1 MRIAIA
7 DFKAR
12 CLGLLE
18 EIHSHG
24 GEIVVTKRGREIAVV
39 RSTESV
45 ATESDALRGAVLRP
59 DWK

>member
-12 CLGLLE
+12 CLGLLD

-24 GEIVVTKRGREIAVV
+24 GRIVVTKRGREIALVEPAG
-39 RSTESV
+39 RPETG
-45 ATESDALRGAVLRP
+45 SDPLAGARLRP
-59 DWK
+59 DWR

>member
-39 RSTESV
+39 RSTEFV
-45 ATESDALRGAVLRP
+45 MKDSDALRGAVLRP

>member
-18 EIHSHG
+18 EVHSHG
-24 GEIVVTKRGREIAVV
+24 GRIVVTKRGREIAIVDPV
-39 RSTESV
+39 SPPEHGE
-45 ATESDALRGAVLRP
+45 AALSGAVLRP
-59 DWK
+59 DWR